1 MSSRFGY
8 FASSLQRIH
17 IINRTPPTITFV
29 PIPPPPVPVVPEPIA
44 RFDFNN
50 YIALNSII
58 SNDVSGGD
66 PATINEPSSNNFN
79 TLDASNNYLEIY
91 APDIYPSQ
99 TGGVLAPSLTQIAAI
114 EMWVNYTIPES
125 FYSQYFVD
133 ARTGATNA
141 YWITNGSSDTIGD
154 FFDKATIYFNTIST
168 LVDISGGTPSLPGV
182 LVGWTQVIIVPLT
195 MIDDDI
201 AFFVRYTGE
210 QGMPL
215 GVADIALYDTALTS
229 DQVKEI
235 YNNKCSRYGL
245 SPVV

>member
-1 MSSRFGY
+1 MSGYTDFYVSWEGCSAFGNTPSR
-8 FASSLQRIH
+8 A
-17 IINRTPPTITFV
+17 
-29 PIPPPPVPVVPEPIA
+29 VPVVTPSPLIIPEPLA

-50 YIALNSII
+50 YIDLNSII

-66 PATINEPSSNNFN
+66 PASINEPSSNIFN
-79 TLDASNNYLEIY
+79 TLDASNNFLEIY

-99 TGGVLAPSLTQIAAI
+99 TGGVIAPSLSNVAALEI
-114 EMWVNYTIPES
+114 WVNYTIPES

-154 FFDKATIYFNTIST
+154 FFTGATIYFNTLANS
-168 LVDISGGTPSLPGV
+168 VDISGGTPSLPGA
-182 LVGWTQVIIVPLT
+182 LVGWTQVVIVPT
-195 MIDDDI
+195 STITDDI
-201 AFFVRYTGE
+201 AFLVRYTGE
-210 QGMPL
+210 QGMPAS
-215 GVADIALYDTALTS
+215 VADIALYDTALTS
-229 DQVKEI
+229 DQVKAI